1 VLVIATCLSA
11 VAAEAGVRLAW
22 DANTESNLAGYRVSY
37 GTTSRQY
44 TTTIDVGN
52 VTEFEFFEP
61 NPSVRYFI
69 SVRAYNSAGV
79 LGPYSNE
86 VATTPVP
93 QALRVTS
100 ISSSHTSPQVT
111 GTTIAFSAIATG
123 GTPPAQFKWWIVNG
137 ATAQVGK
144 AWSTDTSFTWT
155 PSTAGSY
162 IIRVWARNSGSTADA
177 PASSEAVMEMPTVI
191 NSPSN
196 AAPTVN
202 AGPDRTIT
210 LPSTAS
216 LQGSASDD
224 GRPSPPAA
232 MTLSWARVSGP
243 GTVTFSAPTAAV
255 TTASFSA
262 AGTYVLRLTASDS
275 VLSASDTVTV
285 TVNAATTNAAP
296 TVNAGPDRTITLP
309 STASLQGSASDDGR
323 PSPPAAMTLS
333 WARVSGPGTVTFSAP
348 TAAVTTASFSAA
360 GTYVLRLTASDS
372 ALSANDTVTV
382 TVNPPAGGGGS
393 GGLTGRYYNNPQG
406 GVYNST
412 LVLTRIDSTVNFN
425 WGYGSPASG
434 VQVDNFNVEWTGQVL
449 APVSGAYRFTTT
461 SDDGIQVWVNGALV
475 INNWTNHAPTTDSSN
490 TINLTAGVKYN
501 IRVLY
506 YENGSWSTMQLQWT
520 PPGQALAIIPTAN
533 LFP

>member
-11 VAAEAGVRLAW
+11 AAAEAGVRLAW

-275 VLSASDTVTV
+275 
-285 TVNAATTNAAP
+285 
-296 TVNAGPDRTITLP
+296 
-309 STASLQGSASDDGR
+309 
-323 PSPPAAMTLS
+323 
-333 WARVSGPGTVTFSAP
+333 
-348 TAAVTTASFSAA
+348 
-360 GTYVLRLTASDS
+360 